1 VAVHG
6 LFYIG
11 SESVCRDYLL
21 IPKKAFDGVDPGI
34 VKIENRADV
43 ILIDEPAL
51 GPKLKQLPKACGS
64 YIYKYDA
71 VVVGSVRRR
80 DGGGYGVALTDL
92 WMIVMQSSLPLQ
104 SGRISR
110 SFCLV
115 NFDAERLP
123 STAFKGLTE
132 YGISVLA
139 LS

>member
-1 VAVHG
+1 MSFNLLEGRLLSISDVVQNRKYDDQVVAVHG

-92 WMIVMQSSLPLQ
+92 WM
-104 SGRISR
+104 
-110 SFCLV
+110 
-115 NFDAERLP
+115 
-123 STAFKGLTE
+123 
-132 YGISVLA
+132 
-139 LS
+139 